1 MRGLKQFNW
10 NVQNHNKT
18 LNVSNVFYLMIS
30 DNNSENR
37 FTSHWFNITR
47 KDTSTPSVSPSATQS
62 TLPTATDSPDNET
75 GLSYEAKL
83 GIGVGVGVGCAF
95 FIALG
100 GAIWYFRRRI
110 AAIKA
115 QSLAAA
121 SHSPAERNAPEPE
134 PAPAPAPAV
143 YKKVSERKQPEP
155 VEMHGDSVAEMPGD
169 RGVELPIQQI
179 RYELPP

>member
-1 MRGLKQFNW
+1 
-10 NVQNHNKT
+10 
-18 LNVSNVFYLMIS
+18 MIS
-30 DNNSENR
+30 DHNSDNR

-47 KDTSTPSVSPSATQS
+47 KDTSTPSASPSATQS
-62 TLPTATDSPDNET
+62 TLATSTDSPDNEA

-110 AAIKA
+110 AAIRA

-121 SHSPAERNAPEPE
+121 SHLPAKSNAPEPE
-134 PAPAPAPAV
+134 PEPAPASAPAPAV
-143 YKKVSERKQPEP
+143 YKKACEMEQPEP
-155 VEMHGDSVAEMPGD
+155 VEVHGDSVAEMPGD
-169 RGVELPIQQI
+169 RGIELPMQQI
-179 RYELPP
+179 RHELPP